1 MDSSARSMT
10 RNGVRRDTGWS
21 EGDFLK
27 DRAICSCLNAHVME
41 PTEREDTGERM
52 KQGDWRGKR
61 R

>member
-1 MDSSARSMT
+1 MEWGRVDSSARSMT

-41 PTEREDTGERM
+41 PTERE
-52 KQGDWRGKR
+52 KIQGSG
-61 R
+61 